1 MGGEER
7 ATITNDDVTAAMRID
22 GSRVGGHGE
31 ETDAVAA
38 TGQPV
43 GKQRR

>member
-7 ATITNDDVTAAMRID
+7 ATITNDDVTAAMRND
-22 GSRVGGHGE
+22 GTRLDGHGE

-38 TGQPV
+38 MGHPA
-43 GKQRR
+43 GKRRR